1 MSARSKI
8 FFGVDLAGRID
19 EVTGIAAVSD
29 KKELVF
35 VNEVKPDIA
44 IRNYIDYHRPVII
57 GIDAPLS
64 IPNGKYGTYA
74 SRKCDRDLIT
84 LGIPTFAT
92 SMLAQLTFRALTI
105 QSVLTRKYQIIEV
118 YPHATRLRM
127 GIHDKE
133 KNPKNTEKNR
143 EATQSRLSRFV
154 KNMPRSSKVLLS
166 ADALDAILAAYTAY
180 LHFNHLTEGIGD
192 ETEGKIYIPKVNFK
206 KSLAD

>member
-19 EVTGIAAVSD
+19 EVTGIAAVSE

-57 GIDAPLS
+57 GIDAPLT
-64 IPNGKYGTYA
+64 IPNGKFGTYA
-74 SRKCDRDLIT
+74 SRKCDRDLIS

-105 QSVLTRKYQIIEV
+105 QTVLSKKYQIIEV

-127 GIHDKE
+127 GIQNKGQKH
-133 KNPKNTEKNR
+133 TEKNR
-143 EATQSRLSRFV
+143 ELVQSRLSRFV

-166 ADALDAILAAYTAY
+166 SDALDAILAAYTAY
-180 LHFNHLTEGIGD
+180 LHYNHLTEGIGD

-206 KSLAD
+206 KSLN

>member
-19 EVTGIAAVSD
+19 AVTGIAAVSD

-74 SRKCDRDLIT
+74 SRKCDRDLIG

-105 QSVLTRKYQIIEV
+105 QSVLSQKYQIIEV
-118 YPHATRLRM
+118 YPHATRIRM
-127 GIHDKE
+127 GVQGKHH
-133 KNPKNTEKNR
+133 KNTEKGR
-143 EATQSRLSRFV
+143 ELIQSKLSRFV

-166 ADALDAILAAYTAY
+166 SDSLDAILAAYTAY

-192 ETEGKIYIPKVNFK
+192 ESEGKIFIPKQDFK
-206 KSLAD
+206 ENLCE

>member
-19 EVTGIAAVSD
+19 AVTGIAAVSD

-74 SRKCDRDLIT
+74 SRKCDRDLIS

-105 QSVLTRKYQIIEV
+105 QSVLSQKYQIIEV
-118 YPHATRLRM
+118 YPHATHIRM
-127 GIHDKE
+127 GVEGKHH
-133 KNPKNTEKNR
+133 KNTEKGR
-143 EATQSRLSRFV
+143 ELIQSKLSRFV

-166 ADALDAILAAYTAY
+166 SDSLDAILAAYTAY

-192 ETEGKIYIPKVNFK
+192 ESEGKIFIPKQDFK
-206 KSLAD
+206 ENICE